1 MWQQTKFVSHSYKN
15 VEKIFPLKQHTVEEL
30 IEHCKAHYPSITRIV
45 IFGSSVTPACNP
57 WSDLDVYLEGIG
69 RSEGFVPPQNDAYDI
84 WYESDV
90 TPEDPL
96 FSEIRTKGVVVYGAD
111 FALHGKGAIQNL

>member
-1 MWQQTKFVSHSYKN
+1 MWQRTKFVLHPYKN

-30 IEHCKAHYPSITRIV
+30 IEHCEAHYPSITRIV
-45 IFGSSVTPACNP
+45 VFGSSVTSACNP
-57 WSDLDVYLEGIG
+57 WSDLDIYLEGVG
-69 RSEGFVPPQNDAYDI
+69 RGDGFVPPQNDAYDI

-111 FALHGKGAIQNL
+111 FA

>member
-45 IFGSSVTPACNP
+45 IFGSRAKLN
-57 WSDLDVYLEGIG
+57 DEAEQGIVPDEAEHRFSF
-69 RSEGFVPPQNDAYDI
+69 RSRPSA
-84 WYESDV
+84 
-90 TPEDPL
+90 
-96 FSEIRTKGVVVYGAD
+96 GV
-111 FALHGKGAIQNL
+111 